1 MLRIVFNEPND
12 FSKKFPMF
20 SHVDV
25 EFLKNIKKPYNE
37 NDIYNLIYNFKPLSK
52 EEKIIEIAKLYN
64 ISYNFMLFDP
74 IANPEVMEKGNIK
87 NFAFAIKDH
96 IKRLEVYKKK
106 SKCVE

>member
-52 EEKIIEIAKLYN
+52 DQKIIEIAKLYN

-74 IANPEVMEKGNIK
+74 IANPEVMEIKNIK
-87 NFAFAIKDH
+87 NFADAVLDH
-96 IKRLEVYKKK
+96 INRLKKVK
-106 SKCVE
+106 NKCVE

>member
-37 NDIYNLIYNFKPLSK
+37 NDIYDLIYNFKPLSK
-52 EEKIIEIAKLYN
+52 DQKIIEIAKLYN

-87 NFAFAIKDH
+87 NFADAVLDH
-96 IKRLEVYKKK
+96 INRLKKVK
-106 SKCVE
+106 NKCAE